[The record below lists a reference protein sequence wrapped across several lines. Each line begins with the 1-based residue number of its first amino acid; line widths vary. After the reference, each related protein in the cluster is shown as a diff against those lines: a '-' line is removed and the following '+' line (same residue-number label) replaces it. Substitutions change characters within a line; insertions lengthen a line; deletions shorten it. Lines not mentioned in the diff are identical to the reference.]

1 MTTRVD
7 GRRDDE
13 MRPVEIIPGFLRNAE
28 GSTLIK
34 LGGTHVLCAA
44 SVEENVPPFLVG
56 KGQGWVTAEYSM
68 LPRATTTRTR
78 REVTSGRPSGRTQE
92 IQRLIGR
99 ALRAAVDLSSI
110 GERTVLIDCDV
121 IEADGGTRTASI
133 TGGWVALAL
142 ALDKVVASGKLERPP
157 TIRHIAATSVG
168 VVQGRPMLDLAYT
181 EDSTAEVDFNV
192 VMNGD
197 GEFVEIQG
205 TAERGAFPRPAADR
219 LLDVASAGIADLV
232 RMQAAALTSARG
244 SSSRP

>member
-1 MTTRVD
+1 
-7 GRRDDE
+7 
-13 MRPVEIIPGFLRNAE
+13 MRPVEIVPGFLRHAE
-28 GSTLIK
+28 GSAFIK

-44 SVEENVPPFLVG
+44 SVEESVPPFLLG
-56 KGQGWVTAEYSM
+56 KGQGWITAEYGM

-78 REVTSGRPSGRTQE
+78 REVTAGRPSGRTQE

-99 ALRAAVDLSSI
+99 ALRAAVDLNTI
-110 GERTVLIDCDV
+110 GERTILIDCDV

-142 ALDKVVASGKLERPP
+142 ALDKVVAAGKLERPP

-168 VVQGRPMLDLAYT
+168 IVEGRPMLDLAYV

-205 TAERGAFPRPAADR
+205 TAERGAFPRQMADR
-219 LLDVASAGIADLV
+219 LLDLASAGIADLV
-232 RMQAAALTSARG
+232 RRQAGALTSARG
-244 SSSRP
+244 S

>member
-1 MTTRVD
+1 
-7 GRRDDE
+7 
-13 MRPVEIIPGFLRNAE
+13 MRPVEIVPGFLRHAE
-28 GSTLIK
+28 GSAFIK

-44 SVEENVPPFLVG
+44 SVEENVPPFLLG
-56 KGQGWVTAEYSM
+56 KGQGWITAEYGM

-78 REVTSGRPSGRTQE
+78 REVTAGRPSGRTQE

-99 ALRAAVDLSSI
+99 ALRAAVDLSTI
-110 GERTVLIDCDV
+110 GERTILIDCDV

-142 ALDKVVASGKLERPP
+142 ALEKVVAAGKLERPP
-157 TIRHIAATSVG
+157 TVRHIAATSVG
-168 VVQGRPMLDLAYT
+168 IVEGRPMLDLAYV

-205 TAERGAFPRPAADR
+205 TAERGAFPRQMADR
-219 LLDVASAGIADLV
+219 LLDLASAGIADLV
-232 RMQAAALTSARG
+232 KRQAAALTSARG
-244 SSSRP
+244 S

>member
-1 MTTRVD
+1 
-7 GRRDDE
+7 
-13 MRPVEIIPGFLRNAE
+13 MRPVEIVPGFLRHAE
-28 GSTLIK
+28 GSAFIK

-44 SVEENVPPFLVG
+44 SVEESVPPFLLG
-56 KGQGWVTAEYSM
+56 KGQGWITAEYGM

-78 REVTSGRPSGRTQE
+78 REVTAGRPSGRTQE

-99 ALRAAVDLSSI
+99 ALRAAVDLNAI
-110 GERTVLIDCDV
+110 GERTILIDCDV

-142 ALDKVVASGKLERPP
+142 ALDKVVAAGKLERPP
-157 TIRHIAATSVG
+157 TLRHIAATSVG
-168 VVQGRPMLDLAYT
+168 IVEGRPMLDLAYV

-205 TAERGAFPRPAADR
+205 TAERGALPRQMADR
-219 LLDVASAGIADLV
+219 LLDLASAGIADLV
-232 RMQAAALTSARG
+232 RRQAGALTSARG
-244 SSSRP
+244 S

>member
-1 MTTRVD
+1 
-7 GRRDDE
+7 
-13 MRPVEIIPGFLRNAE
+13 MRPVEIVPGFLRHAE
-28 GSTLIK
+28 GSAFIK

-44 SVEENVPPFLVG
+44 SVEESVPPFLLG
-56 KGQGWVTAEYSM
+56 KGQGWITAEYGM

-78 REVTSGRPSGRTQE
+78 REVTAGRPSGRTQE

-99 ALRAAVDLSSI
+99 ALRAAVDLNAI
-110 GERTVLIDCDV
+110 GERTILIDCDV

-142 ALDKVVASGKLERPP
+142 ALDKVVAAGKLERPP
-157 TIRHIAATSVG
+157 TLRHIAATSVG
-168 VVQGRPMLDLAYT
+168 IVEGRPMLDLAYV

-205 TAERGAFPRPAADR
+205 TAERGAFPRQMADR
-219 LLDVASAGIADLV
+219 LLDLASAGIADLV
-232 RMQAAALTSARG
+232 RRQAGALTSARG
-244 SSSRP
+244 S

>member
-1 MTTRVD
+1 
-7 GRRDDE
+7 
-13 MRPVEIIPGFLRNAE
+13 MRPVEIVPGLLRHAE
-28 GSTLIK
+28 GSAFIK

-44 SVEENVPPFLVG
+44 SVEESVPPFLLG
-56 KGQGWVTAEYSM
+56 KGQGWITAEYGM

-78 REVTSGRPSGRTQE
+78 REVTAGRPSGRTQE

-99 ALRAAVDLSSI
+99 ALRAAVDLNTI
-110 GERTVLIDCDV
+110 GERTILIDCDV

-142 ALDKVVASGKLERPP
+142 ALDKVVAAGKLERPP
-157 TIRHIAATSVG
+157 TLRHIAATSVG
-168 VVQGRPMLDLAYT
+168 IVEGRPMLDLAYV

-205 TAERGAFPRPAADR
+205 TAERGAFPRQMADR
-219 LLDVASAGIADLV
+219 LLDLASAGIADLV
-232 RMQAAALTSARG
+232 RRQAGALTSARG
-244 SSSRP
+244 S

>member
-1 MTTRVD
+1 MTRHD

-13 MRPVEIIPGFLRNAE
+13 MRPVEIVPGFLRHAE
-28 GSTLIK
+28 GSAFIK

-44 SVEENVPPFLVG
+44 SVEESVPPFLLG
-56 KGQGWVTAEYSM
+56 KGQGWITAEYGM

-78 REVTSGRPSGRTQE
+78 REVTAGRPSGRTQE

-99 ALRAAVDLSSI
+99 ALRAAVDLNTI
-110 GERTVLIDCDV
+110 GERTILIDCDV

-142 ALDKVVASGKLERPP
+142 ALDKVVAAGKLERPP
-157 TIRHIAATSVG
+157 TLRHIAATSVG
-168 VVQGRPMLDLAYT
+168 IVEGRPMLDLAYV

-205 TAERGAFPRPAADR
+205 TAERGAFPRQMADR
-219 LLDVASAGIADLV
+219 LLDLASAGIADLV
-232 RMQAAALTSARG
+232 RRQAGALTSARG
-244 SSSRP
+244 S